1 MTASKRSLLLG
12 THKSTRRRQRERRE
26 RKRERGRES
35 APVVT
40 LDGQDLTKKKSVLVK
55 KECFCEES
63 VFWMLCSVV

>member
-1 MTASKRSLLLG
+1 LVR
-12 THKSTRRRQRERRE
+12 TRVHEDANERGG
-26 RKRERGRES
+26 KERGRES

>member
-1 MTASKRSLLLG
+1 LVR
-12 THKSTRRRQRERRE
+12 TRVHEDANERGGKERERE
-26 RKRERGRES
+26 RES

-63 VFWMLCSVV
+63 VCFGCCVVLCNFKGV